1 MAGIPEEVI
10 DAVRA
15 RVDIVDL
22 IQSYIPL
29 KKQGRDFKACC
40 PFHSEKTP
48 SFTVRPDR
56 QYYHCFGCG
65 KHGNAISFVMER
77 ENVDF
82 PTAIRLL
89 AQKYNIYIPEE
100 EERRSRPG
108 ARQYPGAANQSYS
121 EKKDRL
127 FLLHEKLREWY
138 VMNLRNN
145 PEAPVAQYLATRNL
159 SPESIQRF
167 SLGMS
172 LDSWD
177 SAMVFAK
184 NLGFTE
190 AELAEGGII
199 KTFDDNPSKRYDLF
213 RNRLMFPIWD
223 ELGRVVGFSAR
234 TIESD
239 PKAMKYVNTPETPI
253 FKKGRILYGMH
264 LARSEMS
271 DNKLGCAILCEG
283 QLDVI
288 AMHAAGFPNS
298 VAAEGTAFT
307 PEQARMLR
315 RYTGKIKL
323 ALDSDN
329 AGTKAV
335 FKDAEILLPLGF
347 DVKVVRFPGGKDPD
361 ELLKQQGREA
371 IAEAIAQAVDFF
383 DFAVRE
389 FSAKHGASPAGKAQT
404 ATAVLQLISLLESE
418 ASKTAYTSWLAE
430 KLGLSADG
438 LYAELVRT
446 ARKEA
451 ERRER
456 YARYEQGQNPI
467 PESEP
472 VIQKPE
478 SQAQKRYKK
487 ALMEVLEVLLKFEEA
502 AAIAAEQIP
511 PEFLDQSPFAVAIN
525 EVIQAKM
532 LEEWSEAPQ
541 RIIEKLEPQGLI
553 SQELS
558 LLLMG
563 ENDSDED
570 SETPAEGLPPEQ
582 IAAAA
587 KEKKRKFER
596 EKKVALK
603 VLAQDVNLLKEFHLN
618 IRMESLMER
627 FARLAPDDP
636 EKLKL
641 MEELGNLSRERMSLR
656 K

>member
-10 DAVRA
+10 DSVRA

-65 KHGNAISFVMER
+65 KHGNAITFVMER

-100 EERRSRPG
+100 EERRPKPG
-108 ARQYPGAANQSYS
+108 ARQYPGAPNQSYS

-138 VMNLRNN
+138 VMNLKNN
-145 PEAPVAQYLATRNL
+145 PESPVAQYLATRKL
-159 SPESIQRF
+159 SPESIQKF

-199 KTFDDNPSKRYDLF
+199 KTFEDNPSKRYDMF

-288 AMHAAGFPNS
+288 AMHAAGFSNS

-347 DVKVVRFPGGKDPD
+347 DVKVIRFPGGKDPD

-371 IAEAIAQAVDFF
+371 IAQAVEQAVDFF
-383 DFAVRE
+383 DFAVNT
-389 FSAKHGASPAGKAQT
+389 FIAKYGESPAGKTQIA
-404 ATAVLQLISLLESE
+404 ADMLQLIALLESE
-418 ASKTAYTSWLAE
+418 AAKTAYTSWLAE
-430 KLGLSADG
+430 KLNLSADG
-438 LYAELVRT
+438 LYAELVRS

-451 ERRER
+451 ERKER
-456 YARYEQGQNPI
+456 YARYEQEREERNL
-467 PESEP
+467 P
-472 VIQKPE
+472 VEEIQKPE
-478 SQAQKRYKK
+478 TQTGKRYKK
-487 ALMEVLEVLLKFEEA
+487 ALLEVLEVLLKYEDA
-502 AAIAAEQIP
+502 AAAAVEQIP
-511 PEFLDQSPFAVAIN
+511 PELLDQSPLSIAIN
-525 EVIQAKM
+525 EIIQAKM
-532 LEEWSEAPQ
+532 LEEWNEAPQ
-541 RIIEKLEPQGLI
+541 RIIEQLEPKGLI
-553 SQELS
+553 TQELS
-558 LLLMG
+558 MLLMG
-563 ENDSDED
+563 EEEPESPAAP
-570 SETPAEGLPPEQ
+570 ETELTPEQ
-582 IAAAA
+582 LKEAE
-587 KEKKRKFER
+587 KEKKRALAR
-596 EKKVALK
+596 EKKIALR
-603 VLAQDVNLLKEFHLN
+603 VLDQDVKLLKEFHLT
-618 IRMESLMER
+618 IRMEQMMER

-641 MEELGNLSRERMSLR
+641 MEELGNLTRERAALR

>member
-100 EERRSRPG
+100 EERRPRPG
-108 ARQYPGAANQSYS
+108 ARQYPGNPSQSYS

-145 PEAPVAQYLATRNL
+145 PEAPVAQYLVTRKL
-159 SPESIQRF
+159 APESIQRF

-199 KTFDDNPSKRYDLF
+199 RTFEDNPSKRYDLF

-288 AMHAAGFPNS
+288 AMHAAGFPNA

-323 ALDSDN
+323 ALDSDA

-347 DVKVVRFPGGKDPD
+347 EVKVVRFPGGKDPD

-371 IAEAIAQAVDFF
+371 IAEAVDQATDFF
-383 DFAVRE
+383 EFALNE
-389 FSAKHGASPAGKAQT
+389 FIGRNGNTPAGKAKS
-404 ATAVLQLISLLESE
+404 AADMLQLFSLLESE
-418 ASKTAYTSWLAE
+418 AAKTAYTSWLAE
-430 KLGLSADG
+430 ALGLSSDG

-451 ERRER
+451 ERKER
-456 YARYEQGQNPI
+456 YARYEQDRDEKRAPDPVMQA
-467 PESEP
+467 PET
-472 VIQKPE
+472 
-478 SQAQKRYKK
+478 QAQKRYKK
-487 ALMEVLEVLLKFEEA
+487 ALFEILEVLLEYEE
-502 AAIAAEQIP
+502 IAGIAGEQIP
-511 PEFLDQSPFAVAIN
+511 PELLDQTPAAIAVN

-532 LEEWSEAPQ
+532 LDEWKDAPAH
-541 RIIEKLEPQGLI
+541 IIEKLEPQGLI
-553 SQELS
+553 NQELS

-563 ENDSDED
+563 KEE
-570 SETPAEGLPPEQ
+570 EPEEPIPEGLTEEQ
-582 IAAAA
+582 IA
-587 KEKKRKFER
+587 KIKKDRQRVFNRKKKLAMKVFE
-596 EKKVALK
+596 EDLK
-603 VLAQDVNLLKEFHLN
+603 LLKEYSLN
-618 IRMESLMER
+618 VRMERLMER

-636 EKLKL
+636 EKLNL
-641 MEELGNLSRERMSLR
+641 MSEITVLTRERAALR

>member
-10 DAVRA
+10 DSVRA

-65 KHGNAISFVMER
+65 KHGNAITFVMER

-100 EERRSRPG
+100 EERRPRSG
-108 ARQYPGAANQSYS
+108 ARQYPENPNQSYS

-138 VMNLRNN
+138 VMNLKNN
-145 PEAPVAQYLATRNL
+145 PEAPVAKYLATRKL

-177 SAMVFAK
+177 SAMAFAR
-184 NLGFTE
+184 NLGFTD

-288 AMHAAGFPNS
+288 AMHAAGFSNS

-323 ALDSDN
+323 ALDSDA

-335 FKDAEILLPLGF
+335 FRDAEILLPLGF
-347 DVKVVRFPGGKDPD
+347 EVKVVRFPGGKDPD
-361 ELLKQQGREA
+361 ELLKQQGKEA
-371 IAEAIAQAVDFF
+371 IAEAVEQAADFF

-389 FSAKHGASPAGKAQT
+389 FSAEHGDSPAGKAQT
-404 ATAVLQLISLLESE
+404 AAAMLQLIALLESE

-430 KLGLSADG
+430 KLSLSADG
-438 LYAELVRT
+438 LYAELVRS

-451 ERRER
+451 ERKER
-456 YARYEQGQNPI
+456 YARYEQERENT
-467 PESEP
+467 P
-472 VIQKPE
+472 VQEARRPE
-478 SQAQKRYKK
+478 SQAEKRYKK
-487 ALMEVLEVLLKFEEA
+487 ALLEVLEVLLKFEEA
-502 AAIAAEQIP
+502 AAVAVAQIP
-511 PEFLDQSPFAVAIN
+511 PELLDQSPLAIAIN
-525 EVIQAKM
+525 EIIQAKM
-532 LEEWSEAPQ
+532 LEEWNEAPQ
-541 RIIEKLEPQGLI
+541 RIIEKLEPDGMI

-558 LLLMG
+558 RLLMG
-563 ENDSDED
+563 EED
-570 SETPAEGLPPEQ
+570 SGENQTAPVTEMTPEEIEKAE
-582 IAAAA
+582 
-587 KEKKRKFER
+587 KEKKKKFEKD
-596 EKKVALK
+596 KKIALQ
-603 VLAQDVNLLKEFHLN
+603 VLAQDLKLLKEFSLTM
-618 IRMESLMER
+618 RMERMMER
-627 FARLAPDDP
+627 FARMAPDDP

-641 MEELGNLSRERMSLR
+641 MEELGNLTRERAALR

>member
-1 MAGIPEEVI
+1 
-10 DAVRA
+10 
-15 RVDIVDL
+15 
-22 IQSYIPL
+22 
-29 KKQGRDFKACC
+29 
-40 PFHSEKTP
+40 
-48 SFTVRPDR
+48 
-56 QYYHCFGCG
+56 
-65 KHGNAISFVMER
+65 
-77 ENVDF
+77 
-82 PTAIRLL
+82 
-89 AQKYNIYIPEE
+89 
-100 EERRSRPG
+100 
-108 ARQYPGAANQSYS
+108 
-121 EKKDRL
+121 
-127 FLLHEKLREWY
+127 
-138 VMNLRNN
+138 MNLRNN
-145 PEAPVAQYLATRNL
+145 PQAPVAQYLATRKL
-159 SPESIQRF
+159 APESIQRF

-199 KTFDDNPSKRYDLF
+199 RTFEDNPSKRYDLF

-323 ALDSDN
+323 ALDSDA

-347 DVKVVRFPGGKDPD
+347 EVKVVRFPGGKDPD

-371 IAEAIAQAVDFF
+371 IAEAVEQATDFF
-383 DFAVRE
+383 DFALNE
-389 FSAKHGASPAGKAQT
+389 FIARNGNTPAGKAKS
-404 ATAVLQLISLLESE
+404 AADMLQLFSLLESE
-418 ASKTAYTSWLAE
+418 AAKTAYTSWLAE
-430 KLGLSADG
+430 TLGLSSDG

-451 ERRER
+451 ERKER
-456 YARYEQGQNPI
+456 YARYEQERDEKRTP
-467 PESEP
+467 EP
-472 VIQKPE
+472 VAQAPE
-478 SQAQKRYKK
+478 TQAQKRYKK
-487 ALMEVLEVLLKFEEA
+487 ALFEILEVLLEYEEITG
-502 AAIAAEQIP
+502 IACEQIP
-511 PEFLDQSPFAVAIN
+511 PELLDQTPVAVAVN

-532 LEEWSEAPQ
+532 LDEWSDAAAH
-541 RIIEKLEPQGLI
+541 IIEKLEPQGLI
-553 SQELS
+553 NQELS
-558 LLLMG
+558 LMLMG
-563 ENDSDED
+563 KEE
-570 SETPAEGLPPEQ
+570 EPEPPIPEGLTEDQ
-582 IAAAA
+582 LA
-587 KEKKRKFER
+587 ELKKDRQRAFNRK
-596 EKKVALK
+596 KKLALK
-603 VLAQDVNLLKEFHLN
+603 VFEEDLKLLKEYSLN
-618 IRMESLMER
+618 VRMERLMER

-636 EKLKL
+636 EKLNL
-641 MEELGNLSRERMSLR
+641 MNEITALTRERVALR

>member
-10 DAVRA
+10 DTVRA

-29 KKQGRDFKACC
+29 KKHGRDFKACC

-100 EERRSRPG
+100 EERRPRTG
-108 ARQYPGAANQSYS
+108 ARQYPGNPSQSYS

-145 PEAPVAQYLATRNL
+145 PEAPVAQYLATRKL

-288 AMHAAGFPNS
+288 AMHAAGFTNS

-323 ALDSDN
+323 ALDSDA

-335 FKDAEILLPLGF
+335 FRDAEILLPLGF

-371 IAEAIAQAVDFF
+371 IASAVEQAVDFF
-383 DFAVRE
+383 E
-389 FSAKHGASPAGKAQT
+389 FSLRVFTEKNGDSPAGKAQT
-404 ATAVLQLISLLESE
+404 AKEILEQIALLESE
-418 ASKTAYTSWLAE
+418 AAKTAYTSWLAE
-430 KLGLSADG
+430 SLGLSSDG

-451 ERRER
+451 ERKER
-456 YARYEQGQNPI
+456 YARYEQERGDKRTT
-467 PESEP
+467 EP
-472 VIQKPE
+472 VQTPE
-478 SQAQKRYKK
+478 TQAQKRYKK
-487 ALMEVLEVLLKFEEA
+487 ALMEVLEVLLEYEDA
-502 AAIAAEQIP
+502 AAIASEQIP
-511 PEFLDQSPFAVAIN
+511 PELLDQSPLAVAVN

-532 LEEWSEAPQ
+532 LDEWSDSPA
-541 RIIEKLEPQGLI
+541 RIIEQLEPQGLI

-563 ENDSDED
+563 KEDEP
-570 SETPAEGLPPEQ
+570 EEPIPEGLTEEQ
-582 IAAAA
+582 I
-587 KEKKRKFER
+587 KEIKRERQRILNRKKKL
-596 EKKVALK
+596 AMK
-603 VLAQDVNLLKEFHLN
+603 VLSEDIDLLKEYSLN
-618 IRMESLMER
+618 VRMEQLMER

-636 EKLKL
+636 EKLNL
-641 MEELGNLSRERMSLR
+641 MTEIGTLTRERAALR

>member
-10 DAVRA
+10 DTVRA

-100 EERRSRPG
+100 EERRPRSG
-108 ARQYPGAANQSYS
+108 ARQYPGNPEQSYS

-138 VMNLRNN
+138 AMNLRNN
-145 PEAPVAQYLATRNL
+145 PEAPVAQYLATRKL

-315 RYTGKIKL
+315 RYTGRIKL
-323 ALDSDN
+323 ALDSDA

-335 FKDAEILLPLGF
+335 FRDAEILLPLGF

-371 IAEAIAQAVDFF
+371 IAEAVEQAVDFF
-383 DFAVRE
+383 E
-389 FSAKHGASPAGKAQT
+389 FSLRVFSEKNGSSPAGKAQT
-404 ATAVLQLISLLESE
+404 AKDILEQIALLESE
-418 ASKTAYTSWLAE
+418 AAKTAYTAWLAE
-430 KLGLSADG
+430 SLGLSSDG

-451 ERRER
+451 ERKER
-456 YARYEQGQNPI
+456 YARYEQEREGVRNQTPAAPA
-467 PESEP
+467 PET
-472 VIQKPE
+472 
-478 SQAQKRYKK
+478 QAQKRYKK
-487 ALMEVLEVLLKFEEA
+487 ALMEVLEVLLEYEDA
-502 AAIAAEQIP
+502 AVVAGEQIP
-511 PEFLDQSPFAVAIN
+511 PELLDQSPLAVAVN

-532 LEEWSEAPQ
+532 LDEWSDSPA
-541 RIIEKLEPQGLI
+541 RIIERLEPQGLI

-563 ENDSDED
+563 KED
-570 SETPAEGLPPEQ
+570 APEEPIPEGSTEEQ
-582 IAAAA
+582 IQEM
-587 KEKKRKFER
+587 KR
-596 EKKVALK
+596 EKQRALNRKKKLALK
-603 VLAQDVNLLKEFHLN
+603 VLSEDINLLKEFRLN
-618 IRMESLMER
+618 VRMEQLMER

-636 EKLKL
+636 EKLNL
-641 MEELGNLSRERMSLR
+641 MAEIGALTRERAALR

>member
-10 DAVRA
+10 DTVRA

-100 EERRSRPG
+100 EERRPRSG
-108 ARQYPGAANQSYS
+108 ARQYPGNPEQSYS

-138 VMNLRNN
+138 AMNLRNN
-145 PEAPVAQYLATRNL
+145 PEAPVAQYLATRKL

-288 AMHAAGFPNS
+288 AMHAAGFSNS

-315 RYTGKIKL
+315 RYTGRIKL
-323 ALDSDN
+323 ALDSDA

-335 FKDAEILLPLGF
+335 FRDAEILLPLGF

-371 IAEAIAQAVDFF
+371 IAEAVEQAVDFF
-383 DFAVRE
+383 E
-389 FSAKHGASPAGKAQT
+389 FSLRVFSEKNGSSPAGKAQT
-404 ATAVLQLISLLESE
+404 AKDILEQIALLESE
-418 ASKTAYTSWLAE
+418 AAKTAYTAWLAE
-430 KLGLSADG
+430 SLGLSSDG

-451 ERRER
+451 ERKER
-456 YARYEQGQNPI
+456 YARYEQEREDVRNQTPAAPA
-467 PESEP
+467 PET
-472 VIQKPE
+472 
-478 SQAQKRYKK
+478 QAQKRYKK
-487 ALMEVLEVLLKFEEA
+487 ALMEVLEVLLEYEDA
-502 AAIAAEQIP
+502 AVVAGEQIP
-511 PEFLDQSPFAVAIN
+511 PELLDQSPLAVAVN

-532 LEEWSEAPQ
+532 LDEWSDSPA
-541 RIIEKLEPQGLI
+541 RIIERLEPQGLI

-563 ENDSDED
+563 KED
-570 SETPAEGLPPEQ
+570 APEEPIPEGLTEEQ
-582 IAAAA
+582 IQEM
-587 KEKKRKFER
+587 KR
-596 EKKVALK
+596 EKQRALNRKKKLALK
-603 VLAQDVNLLKEFHLN
+603 VLSEDINLLKEFRLN
-618 IRMESLMER
+618 VRMEQLMER

-636 EKLKL
+636 EKLNL
-641 MEELGNLSRERMSLR
+641 MAEIGALTRERAALR

>member
-100 EERRSRPG
+100 EERRPRSG
-108 ARQYPGAANQSYS
+108 ARQYPENPNQSYS

-138 VMNLRNN
+138 VMNLKNN

-159 SPESIQRF
+159 APESIQRF

-177 SAMVFAK
+177 AAMVFAK
-184 NLGFTE
+184 NLGFTD

-371 IAEAIAQAVDFF
+371 IAEAVAQAMDFF
-383 DFAVRE
+383 EFAVRE
-389 FSAKHGASPAGKAQT
+389 FSVKYGDSPSGKAQT
-404 ATAVLQLISLLESE
+404 AANMLQLIALLESE
-418 ASKTAYTSWLAE
+418 STKTAYTSWLAE
-430 KLGLSADG
+430 KLNLSADG
-438 LYAELVRT
+438 LYAELVRS

-456 YARYEQGQNPI
+456 YARYEQERENQQI
-467 PESEP
+467 PVQE
-472 VIQKPE
+472 IQKPE
-478 SQAQKRYKK
+478 TQAEKRYKK
-487 ALMEVLEVLLKFEEA
+487 ALLELLEVLLKYEDA
-502 AAIAAEQIP
+502 AAAAVEQIP
-511 PEFLDQSPFAVAIN
+511 PELLDQSPLAIALN
-525 EVIQAKM
+525 EIIQAKM
-532 LEEWSEAPQ
+532 LEEWTEAPQ
-541 RIIEKLEPQGLI
+541 RIIDRLEPEGLI
-553 SQELS
+553 PPELS

-563 ENDSDED
+563 EEEKEES
-570 SETPAEGLPPEQ
+570 AEELSKEELQ
-582 IAAAA
+582 ELQ
-587 KEKKRKFER
+587 KEKKRK
-596 EKKVALK
+596 KKIALQ
-603 VLAQDVNLLKEFHLN
+603 VLEQDVKLLKEFNLTM
-618 IRMESLMER
+618 RMEQLMER

-636 EKLKL
+636 EKLSL
-641 MEELGNLSRERMSLR
+641 MEELGNLTRERVALR

>member
-10 DAVRA
+10 DSIRA

-100 EERRSRPG
+100 EERQPRAG
-108 ARQYPGAANQSYS
+108 ARQYPGNPNQSYS

-138 VMNLRNN
+138 VMNLKNN
-145 PEAPVAQYLATRNL
+145 PESPVAQYLATRKL

-288 AMHAAGFPNS
+288 AMHAAGFSNS

-323 ALDSDN
+323 ALDSDA

-335 FKDAEILLPLGF
+335 FRDAEILLPLGF

-361 ELLKQQGREA
+361 ELLKQQGKEA
-371 IAEAIAQAVDFF
+371 IAEAVEQAFDFF

-389 FSAKHGASPAGKAQT
+389 FSDKHGDSPSGKAQT
-404 ATAVLQLISLLESE
+404 AAAMLQLIALLESE

-438 LYAELVRT
+438 LYAELVRS

-451 ERRER
+451 ERKER
-456 YARYEQGQNPI
+456 YARYEQEQENV
-467 PESEP
+467 P
-472 VIQKPE
+472 VLEVQKPE
-478 SQAQKRYKK
+478 TQAEKRYKK
-487 ALMEVLEVLLKFEEA
+487 ALLEVLEVLLKFEEA
-502 AAIAAEQIP
+502 AAVAVEQIP
-511 PEFLDQSPFAVAIN
+511 PELLNQSPFAIAIN
-525 EVIQAKM
+525 EIIQAKM
-532 LEEWSEAPQ
+532 LEEWSDAPQ

-558 LLLMG
+558 KLLMG
-563 ENDSDED
+563 EEEPEEPISD
-570 SETPAEGLPPEQ
+570 PAVELTPEQ
-582 IAAAA
+582 IAKAE
-587 KEKKRKFER
+587 KEKRKIFER
-596 EKKVALK
+596 EKKLALQ
-603 VLAQDVNLLKEFHLN
+603 VLAQDVKLLQEFSLTM
-618 IRMESLMER
+618 RMEQMMER

-636 EKLKL
+636 EKIKL
-641 MEELGNLSRERMSLR
+641 MEELGNLTRERAALR

>member
-10 DAVRA
+10 DSVRA

-65 KHGNAISFVMER
+65 KHGNAITFVMER

-100 EERRSRPG
+100 EERRPRSG
-108 ARQYPGAANQSYS
+108 ARQYPGNPNQSYS

-138 VMNLRNN
+138 VMNLKNN
-145 PEAPVAQYLATRNL
+145 PEAPVAKYLATRKL

-177 SAMVFAK
+177 SAMAFAR
-184 NLGFTE
+184 NLGFTD

-288 AMHAAGFPNS
+288 AMHAAGFSNS

-323 ALDSDN
+323 ALDSDA

-335 FKDAEILLPLGF
+335 FRDAEILLPLGF
-347 DVKVVRFPGGKDPD
+347 EVKVVRFPGGKDPD
-361 ELLKQQGREA
+361 ELLKQQGKRQSQKRWNRLR
-371 IAEAIAQAVDFF
+371 I
-383 DFAVRE
+383 
-389 FSAKHGASPAGKAQT
+389 S
-404 ATAVLQLISLLESE
+404 LISPSESFLLN
-418 ASKTAYTSWLAE
+418 T
-430 KLGLSADG
+430 GIP
-438 LYAELVRT
+438 RQ
-446 ARKEA
+446 
-451 ERRER
+451 ERL
-456 YARYEQGQNPI
+456 
-467 PESEP
+467 
-472 VIQKPE
+472 KP
-478 SQAQKRYKK
+478 
-487 ALMEVLEVLLKFEEA
+487 
-502 AAIAAEQIP
+502 
-511 PEFLDQSPFAVAIN
+511 
-525 EVIQAKM
+525 
-532 LEEWSEAPQ
+532 
-541 RIIEKLEPQGLI
+541 
-553 SQELS
+553 
-558 LLLMG
+558 
-563 ENDSDED
+563 
-570 SETPAEGLPPEQ
+570 
-582 IAAAA
+582 
-587 KEKKRKFER
+587 
-596 EKKVALK
+596 
-603 VLAQDVNLLKEFHLN
+603 
-618 IRMESLMER
+618 
-627 FARLAPDDP
+627 
-636 EKLKL
+636 
-641 MEELGNLSRERMSLR
+641 LR
-656 K
+656 QCCN

>member
-10 DAVRA
+10 DSVRA

-100 EERRSRPG
+100 EERRPRTG
-108 ARQYPGAANQSYS
+108 ARQYPGNPNQSYS

-138 VMNLRNN
+138 VMNLKNN
-145 PEAPVAQYLATRNL
+145 PESPVAQYLATRNL
-159 SPESIQRF
+159 APESIQRF

-184 NLGFTE
+184 NLGFTD

-288 AMHAAGFPNS
+288 AMHAAGFSNS

-307 PEQARMLR
+307 TEQARMLR

-323 ALDSDN
+323 ALDSDA

-335 FKDAEILLPLGF
+335 FRDAEILLPLGF
-347 DVKVVRFPGGKDPD
+347 DVKVVCFPGGKDPD
-361 ELLKQQGREA
+361 ELLKQQGKEA
-371 IAEAIAQAVDFF
+371 IVAAVDQAADFF
-383 DFAVRE
+383 DFALRE
-389 FSAKHGASPAGKAQT
+389 FSAKHGDSPAGKAQT
-404 ATAVLQLISLLESE
+404 AADMLQLIALLESE
-418 ASKTAYTSWLAE
+418 AAKTAYTSWLAE
-430 KLGLSADG
+430 SLGLSADG
-438 LYAELVRT
+438 LYAELVRS

-456 YARYEQGQNPI
+456 YARYEQDRENNHVPAQ
-467 PESEP
+467 E
-472 VIQKPE
+472 IQKPE
-478 SQAQKRYKK
+478 THTEKRYKK
-487 ALMEVLEVLLKFEEA
+487 ALLELLEVLLKFEEVA
-502 AAIAAEQIP
+502 AAAVEQIP
-511 PEFLDQSPFAVAIN
+511 PELLNQSPAALAIN
-525 EVIQAKM
+525 EIIQAKM

-541 RIIEKLEPQGLI
+541 RVIDLLEPERLI

-563 ENDSDED
+563 EPEP
-570 SETPAEGLPPEQ
+570 EEPVEPAENLTEEQ
-582 IAAAA
+582 LKAAE

-596 EKKVALK
+596 EKKLALQ
-603 VLAQDVNLLKEFHLN
+603 VLAQDVKLLKEFS
-618 IRMESLMER
+618 ITMQMEQLMER
-627 FARLAPDDP
+627 FARLASDDP
-636 EKLKL
+636 EKKEL
-641 MEELGNLSRERMSLR
+641 MEKIGSLTRERAALR

>member
-10 DAVRA
+10 DSVRA

-65 KHGNAISFVMER
+65 KHGNAITFVMER

-100 EERRSRPG
+100 EERRPKPG
-108 ARQYPGAANQSYS
+108 ARQYPGAPNQSYS

-138 VMNLRNN
+138 VMNLKNN
-145 PEAPVAQYLATRNL
+145 PESPVAQYLATRKL
-159 SPESIQRF
+159 SPESIHKF

-199 KTFDDNPSKRYDLF
+199 KTFEDNPSKRYDMF

-288 AMHAAGFPNS
+288 AMHAAGFSNS

-347 DVKVVRFPGGKDPD
+347 DVKVIRFPGGKDPD

-371 IAEAIAQAVDFF
+371 IAQAVEQAVDFF
-383 DFAVRE
+383 DFAVNT
-389 FSAKHGASPAGKAQT
+389 FIAKYGESPAGKAQI
-404 ATAVLQLISLLESE
+404 AADMLQLIALLESE
-418 ASKTAYTSWLAE
+418 AAKTAYTSWLAE
-430 KLGLSADG
+430 KLNLSADG
-438 LYAELVRT
+438 LYAELVRS

-451 ERRER
+451 ERKER
-456 YARYEQGQNPI
+456 YARYEQEREERNL
-467 PESEP
+467 P
-472 VIQKPE
+472 VEEIQKPE
-478 SQAQKRYKK
+478 TQTGKRYKK
-487 ALMEVLEVLLKFEEA
+487 ALLEVLEVLLKYEDA
-502 AAIAAEQIP
+502 AAAAVEQIP
-511 PEFLDQSPFAVAIN
+511 PELLDQSPLSIAIN
-525 EVIQAKM
+525 EIIQAKM
-532 LEEWSEAPQ
+532 LEEWNEAPQ
-541 RIIEKLEPQGLI
+541 RIIEQLEPKGLI
-553 SQELS
+553 TQELS
-558 LLLMG
+558 MLLMG
-563 ENDSDED
+563 EEEP
-570 SETPAEGLPPEQ
+570 ETPAAPEPELTPEQ
-582 IAAAA
+582 LKEAE
-587 KEKKRKFER
+587 KEKKRALAR
-596 EKKVALK
+596 EKKIALR
-603 VLAQDVNLLKEFHLN
+603 VLDQDVKLLKEFHLT
-618 IRMESLMER
+618 IRMEQMMER

-641 MEELGNLSRERMSLR
+641 MEELGNLTRERAALR